1 MATIKRLNINKFTTE
16 SDNDAFIE
24 ELKQL
29 WLSWSHPSAS
39 GNVTVDINKDRNDPT
54 QMTAFVTASND
65 KAMKAVDE
73 FAVNAVIPMRD
84 KYEHENIKVDAE
96 LLISINK

>member
-54 QMTAFVTASND
+54 QMTAFVTLLM
-65 KAMKAVDE
+65 MK
-73 FAVNAVIPMRD
+73 P
-84 KYEHENIKVDAE
+84 
-96 LLISINK
+96 